1 MQYEMNDWMR
11 YVPDDPVPVCALT
24 SAQQE
29 RIRRLTMNKIQG
41 KRPRRAWRAVLAAA
55 CAAVLLCGSAFAAQ
69 RLGLFD
75 LAAFLGMT
83 EENAGRYVVQY
94 ESEAAAA
101 FDGVRYTLET
111 LLTDERAIYAVVRA
125 EPETTDA
132 ALQEVWLSI
141 SPGIS
146 GTARCEVLEKTDGC
160 WRYLVCYACGE
171 QALPSGETVQLCIQ
185 PAQDRA
191 GEPLFTVQTPDEAA
205 PAMQWALDGGRMLR
219 LTAFSLCVTTPYDS
233 AADDALL
240 AADADRST
248 LLFNRLARS
257 PETVRLIFSDGSTLM
272 IDGAYWDYEAQG
284 ADGEHFFLG
293 DTMADRDTFY
303 RVGVF
308 ARMID
313 LSELSAVEVDGD
325 VYTPAD
331 AGA

>member
-55 CAAVLLCGSAFAAQ
+55 CAAVLLCGSVFAAQ

-75 LAAFLGMT
+75 LAGFLGVS
-83 EENAGRYVVQY
+83 EAHSAEHIVQY
-94 ESEAAAA
+94 TPLAAAVSG
-101 FDGVRYTLET
+101 GVRYTLET
-111 LLTDERAIYAVVRA
+111 MLADGHAIYAVIRA
-125 EPETTDA
+125 EQEA
-132 ALQEVWLSI
+132 ADTPLREVWLST
-141 SPGIS
+141 SPGIG
-146 GTARCEVLEKTDGC
+146 GTARCDVLERTDGY
-160 WRYLVCYACGE
+160 WRYLVSYACEQILPPGE
-171 QALPSGETVQLCIQ
+171 PVQFHVQ

-293 DTMADRDTFY
+293 STMADRDTFY

-313 LSELSAVEVDGD
+313 LSELSAVEVDGV
-325 VYTPAD
+325 VYAPAD